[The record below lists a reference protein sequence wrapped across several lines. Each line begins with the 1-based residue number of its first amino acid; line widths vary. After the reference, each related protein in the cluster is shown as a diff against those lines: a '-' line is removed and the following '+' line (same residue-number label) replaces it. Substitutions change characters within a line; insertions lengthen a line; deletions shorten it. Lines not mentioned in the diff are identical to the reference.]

1 MVDFIN
7 KLLKEY
13 KEYKETKNTNKLS
26 EEEERKKSAIELRQQ
41 DKYNY
46 DIKRKMSSPY
56 LKAKTIS
63 GSFLEVNPK
72 IDTKDDKKTKLQM
85 AIDFITPN
93 KFFLS

>member
-1 MVDFIN
+1 
-7 KLLKEY
+7 
-13 KEYKETKNTNKLS
+13 
-26 EEEERKKSAIELRQQ
+26 
-41 DKYNY
+41 
-46 DIKRKMSSPY
+46 MSSPY